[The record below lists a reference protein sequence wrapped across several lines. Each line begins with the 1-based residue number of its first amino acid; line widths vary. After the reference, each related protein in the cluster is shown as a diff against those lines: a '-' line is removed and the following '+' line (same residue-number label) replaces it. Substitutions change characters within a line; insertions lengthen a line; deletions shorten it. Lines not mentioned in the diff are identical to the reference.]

1 MLEQLALDFKVIAIS
16 ETRIRHD
23 SIPHNFEISNYECVS
38 TKTEAAPSGTAIY
51 IHKSKTSKLRS
62 DLNLYKPKFLEST
75 FIETIRPKKGNIV
88 IETIY
93 KHPNMQSC
101 EFVEEFLSSDLDIIN
116 KEQKMCVLLG
126 DFNINLLGQES
137 RAVSTFVDTLSSN
150 GFFPTVS
157 LPTRV
162 ANNSIS
168 LIDNILTNIEKY
180 TTQSGNIMSGISD
193 TVQWTRLLLSTNSKI

>member
-1 MLEQLALDFKVIAIS
+1 
-16 ETRIRHD
+16 
-23 SIPHNFEISNYECVS
+23 
-38 TKTEAAPSGTAIY
+38 
-51 IHKSKTSKLRS
+51 
-62 DLNLYKPKFLEST
+62 
-75 FIETIRPKKGNIV
+75 
-88 IETIY
+88 
-93 KHPNMQSC
+93 MQSC
-101 EFVEEFLSSDLDIIN
+101 EFVEEFMSSDLDIIN

-168 LIDNILTNIEKY
+168 LIDNMLTNIEKY
-180 TTQSGNIMSGISD
+180 TIQSGNIMSGISD
-193 TVQWTRLLLSTNSKI
+193 HLPQCVSFDTDSKKPAKAETYYRDYRSMDEVAFVNEFKNTDWDQLLSLDNSDPDIFFECFLSKLENLIKKHIPLKKVSKKQLKSNHGLLKPSKNPSNKKTKL